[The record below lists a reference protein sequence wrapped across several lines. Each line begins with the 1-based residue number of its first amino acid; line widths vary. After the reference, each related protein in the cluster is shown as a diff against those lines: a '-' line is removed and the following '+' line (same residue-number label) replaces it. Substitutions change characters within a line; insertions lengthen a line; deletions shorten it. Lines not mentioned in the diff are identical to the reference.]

1 VCSFAISEDPTARF
15 WKFFKAEGRP
25 ALPLDLFQLS
35 NKVALVTGGGS
46 GLGRAICC
54 GYAEAGARVA
64 IADISFENATETVRL
79 LGENT
84 AGAYAQQLD
93 VTKRQEV
100 EAAVSKVVDTWGQID
115 VLVNCAGR
123 AIRGTALEYKESD
136 WDTII
141 NVNLKG
147 TFLCCQA
154 AGRHMMAQGG
164 GKIINIASIGGFIA
178 YPGSIAYLASKGGVV
193 QLTRGFAVELA
204 AHNVQ
209 VNAIAPS
216 LFDTPMVA
224 GTRSDSDS
232 QKYFMDRTPAGR
244 KGRPEEIV
252 GAAIFLAADSSAM
265 VTGHTLA
272 VDGGFL
278 AA

>member
-1 VCSFAISEDPTARF
+1 MAF
-15 WKFFKAEGRP
+15 
-25 ALPLDLFQLS
+25 DLFKLS
-35 NKVALVTGGGS
+35 DKTALVTGGGS
-46 GLGRAICC
+46 GLGRAICR
-54 GYAEAGARVA
+54 GFTEAGARVA
-64 IADISFENATETVRL
+64 IADLVFHGAVETLRL
-79 LGENT
+79 LGQDASRAFAHE
-84 AGAYAQQLD
+84 LD
-93 VTKRQEV
+93 VTDKKQV
-100 EAAVSKVVDTWGQID
+100 EGTVAKVIETWGTLDI
-115 VLVNCAGR
+115 LVNCAGR
-123 AIRGTALEYKESD
+123 AIRGTVLEYEEEH

-141 NVNLKG
+141 DVNLKG

-154 AGRHMMAQGG
+154 AGRFMAARGS

-193 QLTRGFAVELA
+193 QLTRGFAIELA
-204 AHNVQ
+204 PYNVQ

-224 GTRSDSDS
+224 GTRSDSES
-232 QKYFMDRTPAGR
+232 QTYFMNRTPAGR

-252 GAAIFLAADSSAM
+252 GAAIFLAADCSSM

-278 AA
+278 SA

>member
-1 VCSFAISEDPTARF
+1 LASET
-15 WKFFKAEGRP
+15 
-25 ALPLDLFQLS
+25 FQLS
-35 NKVALVTGGGS
+35 DKAALVTGGGG
-46 GLGRAICC
+46 GLGRAICR
-54 GYAEAGARVA
+54 GFAEAGAHVA
-64 IADISFENATETVRL
+64 VADISLDSALATITILRQGSRTFAE
-79 LGENT
+79 
-84 AGAYAQQLD
+84 QLD
-93 VTKRQEV
+93 VTNKAQV
-100 EAAVSKVVDTWGQID
+100 EGTIAKVVENWGAID

-123 AIRGTALEYKESD
+123 AIRGTALEYKEED

-141 NVNLKG
+141 DVNLKG
-147 TFLCCQA
+147 TFFCCQA
-154 AGRHMMAQGG
+154 AGRYMAAQRS

-204 AHNVQ
+204 PYNVQ

-224 GTRSDSDS
+224 GTRSDSES
-232 QKYFMDRTPAGR
+232 QRYFIDRTPAGR
-244 KGRPEEIV
+244 KGLPEEIV
-252 GAAIFLAADSSAM
+252 GAAIFLAGDCSSM

-278 AA
+278 SA

>member
-1 VCSFAISEDPTARF
+1 MAR
-15 WKFFKAEGRP
+15 
-25 ALPLDLFQLS
+25 DLFTLS
-35 NKVALVTGGGS
+35 DKNALVTGGGS

-54 GYAEAGARVA
+54 GFAAAGARVA
-64 IADISFENATETVRL
+64 VADLSFEKALETVTL
-79 LGENT
+79 LNQNANGSF
-84 AGAYAQQLD
+84 AQQLD
-93 VTKRQEV
+93 VTKKKNV
-100 EAAVSKVVDTWGQID
+100 DDTVTKVIETWGSID

-123 AIRGTALEYKESD
+123 AIRGTALEYQEEH

-154 AGRHMMAQGG
+154 AGRFMANRGC

-193 QLTRGFAVELA
+193 QLTRGFAIELA
-204 AHNVQ
+204 PYNVQ

-216 LFDTPMVA
+216 LFDTPMVS
-224 GTRSDSDS
+224 GTRSDSES
-232 QKYFMDRTPAGR
+232 QTYFMSRTPAGR

-252 GAAIFLAADSSAM
+252 GAAIFLAADCSTM

-278 AA
+278 SA